1 MEKILT
7 MDEIDALGTSHTKN
21 MADAEDRAKQIAK
34 GKASKKKSKAK
45 MPKPIVPKAKIG
57 LAEAYA
63 AEEARRAR
71 FSGTNTV
78 SGE

>member
-7 MDEIDALGTSHTKN
+7 MDEIDALGAQHTKD
-21 MADAEDRAKQIAK
+21 MADAEDREKQAKKAK
-34 GKASKKKSKAK
+34 TSKKKSKAK

-57 LAEAYA
+57 LAQALA
-63 AEEARRAR
+63 DEEARMAR
-71 FSGTNTV
+71 FRGINTV